1 MILNNFLKR
10 SLTSLALLLLVLL
23 ILNYDIILVYCLILF
38 SVVSVLEFL
47 KIISKIFKNKL
58 FLIISNSLFI
68 FYISLFSIIFFILNN
83 FVQLKFL
90 LFVILL
96 GCVASDLGGYIFGK
110 FFKGPRLTKIS
121 PNKTYSGAIGSLVS
135 TIVLV
140 HIFFSYF
147 ISLNNLQIIIIGSM
161 TSIFCQLGDL
171 LFSYLKRKAKIKDT
185 GNILPGHGGILDR
198 IDSYIFTPSL
208 IYYAIVA
215 LDFLRVT
222 TN

>member
-171 LFSYLKRKAKIKDT
+171 LFSYLKRKAKLKDT
-185 GNILPGHGGILDR
+185 GNFFPGHGGVLDR
-198 IDSYIFTPSL
+198 IDGILLGLPIGFLTL
-208 IYYAIVA
+208 IIIY
-215 LDFLRVT
+215 
-222 TN
+222 